1 MTITPESHPDSRV
14 RTMFWAFTAL
24 ALSGSVSAPCI
35 SGMTGSEP
43 LPVVARVATSVGE
56 TAFCPRRDLVGPASV
71 ASLTVDD
78 LRDYCGLT
86 ASQIGRLFGVSRRS
100 INNWISGNS
109 MAPRHEERLSQ
120 IQQIM
125 LSLLGRTPDERRA
138 ELLASSTGPSI
149 FQQLVDEVV
158 EDAVLHENPLAAKD
172 QF

>member
-1 MTITPESHPDSRV
+1 
-14 RTMFWAFTAL
+14 
-24 ALSGSVSAPCI
+24 
-35 SGMTGSEP
+35 
-43 LPVVARVATSVGE
+43 
-56 TAFCPRRDLVGPASV
+56 
-71 ASLTVDD
+71 
-78 LRDYCGLT
+78 
-86 ASQIGRLFGVSRRS
+86 
-100 INNWISGNS
+100 